1 MKNLIVTIA
10 EIFLG
15 VALFMLIFGGE
26 KSLRSEAGVIFN
38 RVVNQMENLKYTK

>member
-1 MKNLIVTIA
+1 MKNVIVTIA

-26 KSLRSEAGVIFN
+26 TSLRSEADVIFEK
-38 RVVNQMENLKYTK
+38 VVDQMAKLNYTK